1 MIWTIYFII
10 LGYFFLGSIAFYFIN
25 RKKEAKEARKSWIK
39 FITYFIIIHILFFS
53 IVIYTPVFKYIALII
68 IVAGSYELYNVFNKS
83 GFRHRNFFLLSLSL
97 FMIFSLGFFLFS
109 IMEKRLILFAFLLLS
124 IFDSFSQISGQ
135 LWGKRKIFPEISP
148 NKTIEGFFGGFI
160 MVVLSALL
168 LKSLVASTY
177 LNAIL
182 LAIGIAVFAFLGD
195 MVTSLYKRTYN
206 VKDYSNLIPGH
217 GGFLD
222 RFDSLIA
229 GGTFITL
236 YKIISNF

>member
-1 MIWTIYFII
+1 MIWIIYFII

-25 RKKEAKEARKSWIK
+25 RKKEPNEARKSWIK
-39 FITYFIIIHILFFS
+39 FFTYFFIIHILFFS